1 MVQDG
6 RVQAELLP
14 YTSLFEFI
22 FATSLSLTK
31 VKENL
36 SDKIKEKWK

>member
-1 MVQDG
+1 MVKDG
-6 RVQAELLP
+6 SVQSVLLP
-14 YTSLFEFI
+14 YAPLFEFI
-22 FATSLSLTK
+22 FATRLSLTK